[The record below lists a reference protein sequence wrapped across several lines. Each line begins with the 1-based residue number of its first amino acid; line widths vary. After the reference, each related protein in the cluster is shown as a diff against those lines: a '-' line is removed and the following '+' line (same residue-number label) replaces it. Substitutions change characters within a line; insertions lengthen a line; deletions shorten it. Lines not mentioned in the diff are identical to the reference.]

1 VELLQALPTGGST
14 VAVIVVVIIFIKKQ
28 EHYEARM
35 DAIAARIESIAA
47 QFLAESAV
55 ARREYLDRL
64 DRYRSRETQ
73 TPPPRPQEP
82 PR

>member
-1 VELLQALPTGGST
+1 VELLNQLPNGGAV
-14 VAVIVVVIIFIKKQ
+14 VAVIAVVVIFLKKQ

-47 QFLAESAV
+47 QFLAESSV

-64 DRYRSRETQ
+64 DRYQSRETR
-73 TPPPRPQEP
+73 PPEP